1 MSGAIRKLLVLR
13 NGNLLSG
20 DDKGKVKIW
29 NTNSYSLIK
38 TLSGHVS
45 TVWSLAEFSN
55 GNLASG
61 DNGGELYIWNPTTN
75 TNPII
80 KIIKAHNSA
89 VRSLAV
95 LRNGNLASGSYK
107 EIKIWNVN
115 DGSLVRILTGHTDQ
129 VKSLLVLRNGFLASG
144 SGYYD
149 GTIKIWNTDN
159 GALISTLDNF
169 HSVDGLVLLQN
180 GLLASTFYLDVRIWN
195 TDSSSLVKVL
205 TGHSNW
211 VWSLA
216 ALENGNLVSADADGA
231 VKIWN

>member
-1 MSGAIRKLLVLR
+1 MGGGFNKLLLLR

-29 NTNSYSLIK
+29 NTNTYSLIK
-38 TLSGHVS
+38 ILSWRNS
-45 TVWSLAEFSN
+45 KVWTLAELSN
-55 GNLASG
+55 GYLASG
-61 DNGGELYIWNPTTN
+61 DNGGVVYILDPTSNLYPMVR
-75 TNPII
+75 II
-80 KIIKAHNSA
+80 RAHNTA

-95 LRNGNLASGSYK
+95 LRNGNLASGSFK

-115 DGSLVRILTGHTDQ
+115 DGSLVRTIAAHTDQ
-129 VKSLLVLRNGFLASG
+129 VKSLLVLRDGFLASG

-159 GALISTLDNF
+159 GVLIKTLDNF
-169 HSVDGLVLLQN
+169 HSVDSLVLLPN
-180 GLLASTFYLDVRIWN
+180 GLFASTFYLDVRIWN
-195 TDSSSLVKVL
+195 IDTSSLVKVL

-211 VWSLA
+211 VWSLT
-216 ALENGNLVSADADGA
+216 ALENGNLVSADADGV